1 MRDLLDIV
9 AETQLNE
16 ATYDKELDKIVA
28 KVLRGSAGAS
38 KGKMIDRD
46 LVLNKGFKMA
56 MKLDNTRDK
65 DELSLGNILGKIKD
79 FVVTDD
85 FLERQY
91 FGKIAKRL
99 RLNGM
104 FMNDGN
110 FVTTDVDEFDRFQ
123 SGNGSQE
130 DAERQ
135 NNMGIL
141 PGKIAKK
148 FNIKLK
154 MKGAADDAMDKDS
167 PPAKEY
173 RLQNN
178 GSRVN
183 FNIKKDQPYVDE
195 IEDGK
200 KIRTYG
206 TVELLKARFGK
217 DADIQGA
224 GMAAKSDAGKK
235 TDAPSNIKL
244 DDAKKKLKR
253 FKELLAKA
261 EADLKQKSEAWRPK
275 SLADQLLEQYFLAEA
290 LTDDEADE
298 LAQLAKELGSV
309 PEFGDDIDDEISDT
323 LNKHGTWLQNY
334 KKSFSIKKK
343 ADDPTVKGVEL
354 NPDGSIKKSD
364 STAGIDGPADTM
376 QGDPALYDPNYAD
389 DAQATDKT
397 AKDIDK
403 DVYGD
408 PALYDPNY
416 ADDAQATDP
425 ADKKLADFEK
435 GELLKFSKSGK
446 KGLANDADEV
456 GAIKE
461 LQNRLKEVGIDITV
475 SGKYDRATVDAVKQ
489 FQELL
494 GTKQDGDAG
503 PNTIG
508 AMMKLGTAPKVYTYY
523 LQLKR
528 VIELQK
534 KAKGT
539 TAGESIRYFSN
550 VIQGMLFEAL
560 SDAEQKELNDLLT
573 GLKSK
578 GVLDDADY
586 QSVLPKPMMDLIS
599 QVDTSQIPQG
609 AETGAA
615 QSADAGGAGKGR
627 FIPVP
632 DELKSQLGLDER
644 PYFIDTKTQDGIIF
658 ILADPVG
665 KINPRVDP
673 KKLVR
678 NIKQSFGVS
687 DRQGTI
693 ITDYLNQNNIPYNDD
708 IPGTLKDGPTAM
720 GADTDT
726 AQSTDTSVDDVG
738 SEEDPD
744 VKSDDAKGEAVY
756 KVVSGSGQGRNFKSY
771 DANGN
776 VIDQG
781 RGGGPN
787 LPDEETYKKSVASN
801 KDTAKTTDAS
811 GEANAETVPKALAGD
826 PVEQATALNV
836 AMKGEGLLGKLS
848 RAVST
853 DEDAIFKVFQ
863 KINSQAEYDAV
874 ANVYRK
880 KYGADLYSAMKGELS
895 PEQEFKGPDGQV
907 MGTAQTL
914 IFDKIDNKFA
924 GASKA
929 DATTSAKTDDKGA
942 YTVASDGTTLRQQ
955 PDGSFKPEKKADATT
970 TTTPE
975 YTVKSGDTLG
985 KIAQAN
991 NTTVDA
997 IVKAN
1002 PEITNANQISVN
1014 QKIKIPGATSSAQA
1028 NQASADTAM
1037 GANTTTANKTDQ
1049 KSNVASVEPRP
1060 VGSGRNVRGSQLRW
1074 DRQYKNTHNPDGTP
1088 KNESKEYDMTKVNE
1102 AASMNISMSGD
1113 NAGEVSELVAILRNA
1128 GMQDAKPVTPDM
1140 MPPMAKT
1147 ISMVDEPHDHGAPCG
1162 EDVEEEW
1169 DNSPDEEYKDDDYI
1183 NQDLAGGLNRPKPK
1197 GALRAKDPAIHN
1209 EEVQKYKTQLA
1220 KDLLQAY
1227 GE

>member
-1 MRDLLDIV
+1 MRELLDIV
-9 AETQLNE
+9 SETQLNE
-16 ATYDKELDKIVA
+16 ATYDRELDKIVA
-28 KVLRGSAGAS
+28 KVLRGSAGFS

-46 LVLNKGFKMA
+46 LVLNKGFNMA
-56 MKLDNTRDK
+56 TKLDNTRDK
-65 DELSLGNILGKIKD
+65 DKLSLGNLLGKIKD

-99 RLNGM
+99 RLDGM

-110 FVTTDVDEFDRFQ
+110 FVTTDVDEFDRYQ
-123 SGNGSQE
+123 SGSGSQE

-206 TVELLKARFGK
+206 TVELLQARFGK

-224 GMAAKSDAGKK
+224 GMAAKADAGKK
-235 TDAPSNIKL
+235 ADAPSNIKL

-309 PEFGDDIDDEISDT
+309 PEFGDDVDDEISDA
-323 LNKHGTWLQNY
+323 LNKHGIWLQNY
-334 KKSFSIKKK
+334 KKSFSIKTPPQ
-343 ADDPTVKGVEL
+343 DQPG
-354 NPDGSIKKSD
+354 D

-425 ADKKLADFEK
+425 ANKKLADFEK

-489 FQELL
+489 FQEML

-508 AMMKLGTAPKVYTYY
+508 AIMKLGNAPKAYTYY
-523 LQLKR
+523 SQLKR
-528 VIELQK
+528 VVELQK

-550 VIQGMLFEAL
+550 VVQGVLFEAL

-573 GLKSK
+573 GLKS
-578 GVLDDADY
+578 VLEDPEY
-586 QSVLPKPMMDLIS
+586 QANLPKPMTDLIG
-599 QVDTSQIPQG
+599 QVDMSQMPKG

-615 QSADAGGAGKGR
+615 QTADAGGAGKGR

-632 DELKSQLGLDER
+632 DELKSELGLDER
-644 PYFIDTKTQDGIIF
+644 PYFIDTKTQDGMIF

-687 DRQGTI
+687 DRQGTL
-693 ITDYLNQNNIPYNDD
+693 ITDYLNKNNIPYNDD

-720 GADTDT
+720 GAKSDT
-726 AQSTDTSVDDVG
+726 AKSADAGGDDTEGGVGGEEGEVSDVT
-738 SEEDPD
+738 P
-744 VKSDDAKGEAVY
+744 DDAKGEAVY
-756 KVVSGSGQGRNFKSY
+756 KVVSGSGQGRNFKSF

-801 KDTAKTTDAS
+801 TDTAQSTDAS
-811 GEANAETVPKALAGD
+811 GEVDAETVPKALAGD
-826 PVEQATALNV
+826 PIEQATALNV
-836 AMKGEGLLGKLS
+836 AMKGEGLLGKFS

-874 ANVYRK
+874 ASAYRK
-880 KYGADLYSAMKGELS
+880 KYGADLYSAIKGELS
-895 PEQEFKGPDGQV
+895 SKEEYKGPDGQV

-924 GASKA
+924 GAPKDA
-929 DATTSAKTDDKGA
+929 NATTAKTE
-942 YTVASDGTTLRQQ
+942 
-955 PDGSFKPEKKADATT
+955 PEKKADATT
-970 TTTPE
+970 TTPV

-1002 PEITNANQISVN
+1002 PEITNANKISVN
-1014 QKIKIPGATSSAQA
+1014 QKIKIPGVTSSAQA

-1037 GANTTTANKTDQ
+1037 GANTTTAQTTDQ

-1060 VGSGRNVRGSQLRW
+1060 ANQSGRNRLQDKW
-1074 DRQYKNTHNPDGTP
+1074 DKKYGQTHNPDGSP
-1088 KNESKEYDMTKVNE
+1088 KTESKEYDMTKVNE

-1113 NAGEVSELVAILRNA
+1113 NAGEVSELVSILRNA

-1162 EDVEEEW
+1162 EDVDEEW

-1183 NQDLAGGLNRPKPK
+1183 NQDLAGGLNRPKDK
-1197 GALRAKDPAIHN
+1197 GALRVKDPAVHN
-1209 EEVQKYKTQLA
+1209 EEVEKYKKQLA
-1220 KDLLQAY
+1220 NDLLQAY
-1227 GE
+1227 GK

>member
-1 MRDLLDIV
+1 MRELLDIV
-9 AETQLNE
+9 SETQLNE

-28 KVLRGSAGAS
+28 KVLRGSAGFS

-46 LVLNKGFKMA
+46 LVLNKGFNMA
-56 MKLDNTRDK
+56 TKLDNTRDK
-65 DELSLGNILGKIKD
+65 DKLSLGNLLGKIKD

-99 RLNGM
+99 RLDGM

-110 FVTTDVDEFDRFQ
+110 FVTTDVDEFDRYQ
-123 SGNGSQE
+123 SGSGSAE

-224 GMAAKSDAGKK
+224 GMAAKADAGKK
-235 TDAPSNIKL
+235 ADAPSNIKL

-309 PEFGDDIDDEISDT
+309 PEFGDDVDDEISDA

-334 KKSFSIKKK
+334 KKSFSIKTP
-343 ADDPTVKGVEL
+343 AQDIDIPGVSF
-354 NPDGSIKKSD
+354 PS
-364 STAGIDGPADTM
+364 DGPADTM

-489 FQELL
+489 FQEML

-508 AMMKLGTAPKVYTYY
+508 AIMKLGNAPKAYTYY
-523 LQLKR
+523 SQLKR

-550 VIQGMLFEAL
+550 VIQGVLFEAL

-573 GLKSK
+573 GLKS
-578 GVLDDADY
+578 VLEDPEY
-586 QSVLPKPMMDLIS
+586 QANLPKPMTDLIG
-599 QVDTSQIPQG
+599 QVDMSQMPKG

-615 QSADAGGAGKGR
+615 QTADELFKGYKGR

-632 DELKSQLGLDER
+632 DELKSELGLDER
-644 PYFIDTKTQDGIIF
+644 PYFIDAKTQDGMIF

-687 DRQGTI
+687 DRQGTL
-693 ITDYLNQNNIPYNDD
+693 ITDYLNKNNIPYNDD

-720 GADTDT
+720 GAKSDT
-726 AQSTDTSVDDVG
+726 AKSADAGGDDTEGGVGGEEGEVSDVT
-738 SEEDPD
+738 P
-744 VKSDDAKGEAVY
+744 DDAKGEAVY
-756 KVVSGSGQGRNFKSY
+756 KVVSGSGQGRNFKSF

-801 KDTAKTTDAS
+801 TDTAKSTDAS
-811 GEANAETVPKALAGD
+811 GEVDAETVPKALAGD
-826 PVEQATALNV
+826 PIEQATALNV
-836 AMKGEGLLGKLS
+836 AMKGEGLLGKFS

-874 ANVYRK
+874 ANAYRK
-880 KYGADLYSAMKGELS
+880 KYGADLYSAIKGELS
-895 PEQEFKGPDGQV
+895 PKEEFKGPDGQV

-924 GASKA
+924 GAPK
-929 DATTSAKTDDKGA
+929 DATPTSAKTDDKGA
-942 YTVASDGTTLRQQ
+942 YTVSSDGTILRQQ

-970 TTTPE
+970 TTTPV

-1014 QKIKIPGATSSAQA
+1014 QKIKIPGVTSSAQA

-1037 GANTTTANKTDQ
+1037 GANTTTANKADQ
-1049 KSNVASVEPRP
+1049 KSNVKPVEPRP
-1060 VGSGRNVRGSQLRW
+1060 ANQSGRNRLQDKW
-1074 DRQYKNTHNPDGTP
+1074 DKKYGQTHNPDGSP
-1088 KNESKEYDMTKVNE
+1088 KTESKEYDMTKVNE

-1113 NAGEVSELVAILRNA
+1113 NAGEVSELVSILRNA

-1162 EDVEEEW
+1162 EDVDEEW

-1183 NQDLAGGLNRPKPK
+1183 NQDLAGGLNRPKDK
-1197 GALRAKDPAIHN
+1197 GALRVKDPAVHN
-1209 EEVQKYKTQLA
+1209 EEVEKYKKQLA
-1220 KDLLQAY
+1220 NDLLQAY
-1227 GE
+1227 GK